1 MNNRNAEEA
10 QIFSFAG
17 RCLAATR
24 DVEHAYATKNQ
35 FKIKAEEA

>member
-1 MNNRNAEEA
+1 MNNRKAEEA
-10 QIFSFAG
+10 QIGFFAR

-24 DVEHAYATKNQ
+24 DVEHAYATENL

>member
-1 MNNRNAEEA
+1 MNNREAEEA
-10 QIFSFAG
+10 QIVSFAE

-24 DVEHAYATKNQ
+24 DVENAYATKNQ

>member
-1 MNNRNAEEA
+1 MQRKHR
-10 QIFSFAG
+10 SFLLRG
-17 RCLAATR
+17 VVLAATR